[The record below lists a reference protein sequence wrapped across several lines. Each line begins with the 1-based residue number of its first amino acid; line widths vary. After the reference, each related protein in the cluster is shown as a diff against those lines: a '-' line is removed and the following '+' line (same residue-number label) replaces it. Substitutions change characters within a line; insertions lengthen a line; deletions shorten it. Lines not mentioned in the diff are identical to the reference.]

1 MCECE
6 TCTEFSKLLKPC
18 KFIKYQLNY
27 IFILLLLFTDRDAS
41 AKHDFSCVILAKSE
55 VNQLIVFVQA
65 FMQRYVPKQK

>member
-18 KFIKYQLNY
+18 KYMRYFFRYGHLFNY
-27 IFILLLLFTDRDAS
+27 YLISTDRDAS
-41 AKHDFSCVILAKSE
+41 AKNDFSCVILSKSE

-65 FMQRYVPKQK
+65 YMQR